1 MTSTVNISRKKV
13 VVIGGG
19 YAGIAAASALDDVAD
34 VTLIDRKAAFF
45 HRVAALRAAVDP
57 AWTDRPFLPYD
68 RLLRNGSVVRGTVTD
83 IDPELRHVTL
93 DTGEML
99 SFDAAIIATGS
110 EASAPA
116 QFGGTT
122 VDSAAAAMQEH
133 QRRIRDARSIVI
145 VGGGPVGVELAGEIR
160 ALHPDKTLTLVQAE
174 ETLLAGSTPKLGRR
188 AHDLLASKDVT
199 VRLGQHFDAAE
210 HPDSLVL
217 WAVGNKPNTGWFGKA
232 HGDKLTDRG
241 LIRVDRQL
249 RVDGWD
255 AIFAI
260 GDATDADPKKLVM
273 PAMAQAKIAARNVR
287 ALLAR
292 KKADA
297 VYQSPRGEMLIVP
310 IGSDDG
316 VSVLA
321 GMIVG
326 RGVTRRLKGA
336 DLFLPKYRK
345 ALNLARHHEH
355 VAPVVTLTARDDD
368 HVGTA

>member
-1 MTSTVNISRKKV
+1 MTNTVNTNRKKV

-19 YAGIAAASALDDVAD
+19 YAGITAASALDDIAD
-34 VTLIDRKAAFF
+34 VTLVDRKSAFF
-45 HRVAALRAAVDP
+45 HRIAALRAAVDP
-57 AWTDRPFLPYD
+57 AWTDRPFMPYD
-68 RLLRNGSVVRGTVTD
+68 RLLRNGSVVRGAVTD
-83 IDPELRHVTL
+83 IDPELRQVTL
-93 DTGEML
+93 DTGEVL
-99 SFDAAIIATGS
+99 SFDAAIIATGG
-110 EASAPA
+110 EASLPA

-122 VDSAAAAMQEH
+122 VNSAAAAMQDH
-133 QRRIRDARSIVI
+133 QRRIRGARSIVI

-160 ALHPDKTLTLVQAE
+160 TVHPDKAVTLVQAHD
-174 ETLLAGSTPKLGRR
+174 TLLAGSTPKLGRR
-188 AHDLLASKDVT
+188 AHDLLESLDVT

-210 HPDSLVL
+210 HPDSLIL

-260 GDATDADPKKLVM
+260 GDATDADLKKLVM
-273 PAMAQAKIAARNVR
+273 PAVAQAKVAARNVR

-310 IGSDDG
+310 IGPDDG

-336 DLFLPKYRK
+336 DLFATKYRK
-345 ALNLARHHEH
+345 ALNLPRHHEH
-355 VAPVVTLTARDDD
+355 IAPVVPFTSHDD
-368 HVGTA
+368 HVAKA